1 MFNTM
6 KYLIGFTLLGTAIY
20 FIFPYVLVG
29 SILLFDGFLFEYI
42 IDTAFAP
49 SLEQW
54 SSRVFWIIRR
64 FIMSDEAVDIY
75 PLTVEEY
82 ESADEVA
89 QDVEV
94 E

>member
-49 SLEQW
+49 SLKQ
-54 SSRVFWIIRR
+54 
-64 FIMSDEAVDIY
+64 
-75 PLTVEEY
+75 
-82 ESADEVA
+82 
-89 QDVEV
+89 
-94 E
+94 